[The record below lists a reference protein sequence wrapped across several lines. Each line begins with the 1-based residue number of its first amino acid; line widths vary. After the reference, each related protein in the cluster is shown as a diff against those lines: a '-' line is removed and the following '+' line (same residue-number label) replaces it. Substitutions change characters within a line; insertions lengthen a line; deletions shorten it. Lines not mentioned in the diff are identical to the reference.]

1 MRNGR
6 SANQLKILAGW
17 LLCMS
22 CAHADPAAR
31 GEPAVAAHHAWAF
44 KLTPSYYVTGGL
56 ADAID
61 LNLRGGRGAHALWLA
76 HYRRAAEFEQTRIG
90 YEYTVHLPIGQLI
103 PSLQLASHGFAGGSL
118 NAQIGD
124 SVYALLGLGRT
135 NLRDYYNL
143 NFDPNDSI
151 VVGLGTRLLPK
162 SNVSLY
168 TVRDNRLSTGQKVI
182 HLVWRFAPDDHQRW
196 TVDLSAKHGRPVADA
211 EAVSGHALSL
221 TYDYRQVFVRLARE
235 RRVNFSDADQTRVS
249 IGLRF

>member
-61 LNLRGGRGAHALWLA
+61 LNLRGSRGAHALWLA

-124 SVYALLGLGRT
+124 SVYA
-135 NLRDYYNL
+135 
-143 NFDPNDSI
+143 
-151 VVGLGTRLLPK
+151 
-162 SNVSLY
+162 
-168 TVRDNRLSTGQKVI
+168 
-182 HLVWRFAPDDHQRW
+182 
-196 TVDLSAKHGRPVADA
+196 
-211 EAVSGHALSL
+211 
-221 TYDYRQVFVRLARE
+221 
-235 RRVNFSDADQTRVS
+235 
-249 IGLRF
+249 